1 MDLTSEQ
8 KKVVFARASAQL
20 LVQAGPGTGKT
31 HCLLKRLEFLAEQ
44 EGLEPGSEIFG
55 AEFFCCCSS

>member
-44 EGLEPGSEIFG
+44 EEIRAGF
-55 AEFFCCCSS
+55 